1 MGQLNFT
8 YHKFTTITV
17 RDILFGNILV
27 NVTTALLGHHA
38 KQFKMN
44 SKIRIRL
51 KLSTMVNEYATTQL
65 EFSSSFFIQ

>member
-17 RDILFGNILV
+17 RNILFGNILV
-27 NVTTALLGHHA
+27 KVTTVLLGHHA
-38 KQFKMN
+38 KHFKMN

-51 KLSTMVNEYATTQL
+51 KLSVVSTQL
-65 EFSSSFFIQ
+65 RN